1 MKISMKILEI
11 PSELASKAISRVV
24 LGSVAAVGIAVV
36 LCFWESPA
44 EAVSLWND
52 RVNWV
57 ADQRPSRI
65 GDVVTVTVD
74 ERTSTKDQA
83 VTDLKKSASNAV
95 SNGTGILSFI
105 RQLGLTSTNDAKG
118 DSSVE
123 RNHYGRTT
131 IACLVTDVLPNGN
144 LVIEGTR
151 DVRTSEETLQLQLV
165 GVIRPQDVNSN
176 NQISS
181 SLIANAELA
190 IKGNG
195 ALSRTQKPGILTQV
209 LQAIF

>member
-1 MKISMKILEI
+1 VKNVNKLQ
-11 PSELASKAISRVV
+11 
-24 LGSVAAVGIAVV
+24 GAVV
-36 LCFWESPA
+36 FVFLCVGGVFFGGAARA
-44 EAVSLWND
+44 EAASLWND
-52 RVNWV
+52 RSNWI

-65 GDVVTVTVD
+65 GDIVTVMVD
-74 ERTSTKDQA
+74 EQTDTKDKA
-83 VTDLKKSASNAV
+83 VTDLKKSSSNAV

-118 DSSVE
+118 DSSIE
-123 RNHYGRTT
+123 RKHYGRTT
-131 IACLVTDVLPNGN
+131 ISCVVTDVLPNGN

-165 GVIRPQDVNSN
+165 GVVRPQDVNSD
-176 NQISS
+176 NQIPS
-181 SLIANAELA
+181 SLIANAELG
-190 IKGNG
+190 IKGKG